1 MNRNTI
7 KIVRIK
13 NGDTLIC
20 GLSVGTDSLHT
31 LEFPMQISAVPIL
44 NKKGV
49 QGVNI
54 YLQDWLEYSKDTLFQ
69 IPQDVVMLVAN
80 PDDDM
85 IEEYFDALE
94 RSELFRIQQDFENIS
109 KNYDTKNKLDNKQN
123 LGYNKKS
130 AEPYEEEEYDTD
142 EDETEDEDDMEIN

>member
-1 MNRNTI
+1 
-7 KIVRIK
+7 
-13 NGDTLIC
+13 
-20 GLSVGTDSLHT
+20 
-31 LEFPMQISAVPIL
+31 MQISAVPIL

-85 IEEYFDALE
+85 IEEYFDALK
-94 RSELFRIQQDFENIS
+94 RSELFRIQQEFENIS
-109 KNYDTKNKLDNKQN
+109 KNYDNKNKLDNTNNIQYNN
-123 LGYNKKS
+123 LT
-130 AEPYEEEEYDTD
+130 EPYEEEEYDDVEDTD
-142 EDETEDEDDMEIN
+142 DEELDDD

>member
-1 MNRNTI
+1 
-7 KIVRIK
+7 
-13 NGDTLIC
+13 
-20 GLSVGTDSLHT
+20 
-31 LEFPMQISAVPIL
+31 MQISAVPIL

-109 KNYDTKNKLDNKQN
+109 KNYDIKNKLDNPQN

-130 AEPYEEEEYDTD
+130 AEPFEEEEYDT
-142 EDETEDEDDMEIN
+142 EDETDDEDDMEIN

>member
-49 QGVNI
+49 QGGRFHFI
-54 YLQDWLEYSKDTLFQ
+54 ECC
-69 IPQDVVMLVAN
+69 VV
-80 PDDDM
+80 
-85 IEEYFDALE
+85 
-94 RSELFRIQQDFENIS
+94 
-109 KNYDTKNKLDNKQN
+109 T
-123 LGYNKKS
+123 
-130 AEPYEEEEYDTD
+130 
-142 EDETEDEDDMEIN
+142 